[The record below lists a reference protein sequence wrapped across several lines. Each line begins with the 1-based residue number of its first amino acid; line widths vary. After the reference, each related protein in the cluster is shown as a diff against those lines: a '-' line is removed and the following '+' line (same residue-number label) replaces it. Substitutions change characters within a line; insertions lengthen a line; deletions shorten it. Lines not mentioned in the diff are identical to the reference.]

1 MVMARSGTRV
11 MRVQNTKLHSVLRR
25 IFKRKRV
32 WEIRVY
38 VNALYFRMV
47 SEKRRQCGTGLHHGF
62 ALRYHDAEYTP
73 SHGKDLILESQF
85 VRIMIA

>member
-1 MVMARSGTRV
+1 MARSGTRV

-47 SEKRRQCGTGLHHGF
+47 SEKRHQCSTGLHHGF
-62 ALRYHDAEYTP
+62 VLRYHDTEHTTAQ
-73 SHGKDLILESQF
+73 GKDLILEGQL
-85 VRIMIA
+85 VRIMIS